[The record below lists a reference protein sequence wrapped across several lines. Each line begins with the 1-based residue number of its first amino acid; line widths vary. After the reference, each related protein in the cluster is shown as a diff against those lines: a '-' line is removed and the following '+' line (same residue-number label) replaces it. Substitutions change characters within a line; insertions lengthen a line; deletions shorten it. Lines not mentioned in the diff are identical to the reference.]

1 MKLSVLLATMLFG
14 AVGIASAAPVCIG
27 GTMATYEGLAGGCTI
42 GNLLFSN
49 FFYTGGAS
57 GAGVSAV
64 LNTAITLTPV
74 NVGTFSPGPGIVFT
88 SSGWNV
94 PAGSS
99 TSDVLIDSSIL
110 FDVSSVDGRQILVD
124 GTLTLLSAASTGS
137 GVAEIG
143 ETIEP
148 GNVQLQVNANGPLV
162 SHTIYPAQTTVSVD
176 KDVLVLVPQGGPGSA
191 SIGSFAENFSEM
203 PEPVGSVLIGS
214 GLLALGIWR
223 RRVSRRS

>member
-14 AVGIASAAPVCIG
+14 AVGIASAAPVCIS
-27 GTMATYEGLAGGCTI
+27 GTMASYEGLVGGCTI

-57 GAGVSAV
+57 GIAAV
-64 LNTAITLTPV
+64 LNTAVTLTPV
-74 NVGTFSPGPGIVFT
+74 NSGTYSPGPGIVFS
-88 SSGWNV
+88 SSGWSIPSSS
-94 PAGSS
+94 PA
-99 TSDVLIDSSIL
+99 TDVLIDSSIL
-110 FDVSSVDGRQILVD
+110 FDVSSLNGTPILVD
-124 GTLTLLSAASTGS
+124 GTLTLLSAASTGN

-148 GNVQLQVNANGPLV
+148 GDVQLQVNANGPLV
-162 SHTIYPAQTTVSVD
+162 SHTFYPAQTTVSVD

-191 SIGSFAENFSEM
+191 SIGSFAENFSEL